1 MIKNIYLMKH
11 IFLIMIK
18 KKVDQNFFDH
28 DTEKNVDKNIFD
40 HDQKF
45 RLTQFKFN

>member
-1 MIKNIYLMKH
+1 MKH

-18 KKVDQNFFDH
+18 KKVDQKFVDH
-28 DTEKNVDKNIFD
+28 DTENNVDKNIFD